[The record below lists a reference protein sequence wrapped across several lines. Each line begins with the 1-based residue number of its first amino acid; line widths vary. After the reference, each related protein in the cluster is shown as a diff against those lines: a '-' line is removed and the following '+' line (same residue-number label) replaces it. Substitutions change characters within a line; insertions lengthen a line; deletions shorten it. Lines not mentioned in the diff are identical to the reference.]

1 MDLQDVASQPGYE
14 TPQGSVSECQG
25 DNFEQVAF
33 SYEMLLPRIEDM
45 INYRLHSHFWP
56 TENVWH

>member
-45 INYRLHSHFWP
+45 INYRLHSHF
-56 TENVWH
+56 